1 MEDFLVLMIL
11 LTVIKTKLFGFL
23 IIYFVLQF
31 SSQLNVLHIC
41 YFQFV
46 YYPYFYFTQYV
57 AVNSIYQRWAR
68 DNCLALRQR
77 QNVTE
82 LQKQQK
88 NPNNFKDLMSLWRQR
103 YVCRHITIINNVL
116 AWKHGQVVKLFF
128 FITAHKGLEF
138 LLYYSICTVLHSVIC
153 RPSDHP
159 VGGNTHVWG
168 DRAETAKV

>member
-1 MEDFLVLMIL
+1 MNIAKKLGHCHHSCRRNRYPFKILSPRNRLEDLLLVAHDIAYSYQNQTL
-11 LTVIKTKLFGFL
+11 LFGLL

-82 LQKQQK
+82 LQRQQK

-116 AWKHGQVVKLFF
+116 A
-128 FITAHKGLEF
+128 
-138 LLYYSICTVLHSVIC
+138 
-153 RPSDHP
+153 
-159 VGGNTHVWG
+159 
-168 DRAETAKV
+168 

>member
-1 MEDFLVLMIL
+1 MNIAKKLGHCHHSCRRNRYPFKILSPRNRLEDFLVLMIL

-82 LQKQQK
+82 LQRQQK

-116 AWKHGQVVKLFF
+116 A
-128 FITAHKGLEF
+128 
-138 LLYYSICTVLHSVIC
+138 
-153 RPSDHP
+153 
-159 VGGNTHVWG
+159 
-168 DRAETAKV
+168 